1 MFEKD
6 TKIVHAG
13 TEPEPSTGAIMT
25 PVFFTSTY
33 VQEAP
38 GKHKGYEYSRTKNP
52 TRTALENAIAEL
64 ENARFGLAFG
74 SGMAAADAIMHLLK
88 PGEKVLATND
98 LYGGSFRLFDKI
110 YKKLNIHFKFIDFQD
125 LNLVKEELDKTN
137 YRLVWIETPTNPL
150 LKIYDIQAIA
160 SLCKKTNTLLVTDNT
175 FASPYL
181 QNPLE
186 LGADIVVHSATKYL
200 GGHSDVVLGL
210 IALNNSSLAEEL
222 YFIQN
227 SVGAIAGPMDSF
239 LVLRGIKTLHVRMER
254 HCENAFSIARFL
266 EEHEKI
272 EKIYYPGLAS
282 HQGFEIAEKQ
292 MKNFGGMVS
301 FQMKSD
307 KVEDGIKFMQA
318 LRIFSLAE
326 SLGGVESLVSHPASM
341 THAAIPEDERKKQGI
356 TNTLLRLSVGIE
368 SVEDLLFDI
377 EQALKQV

>member
-13 TEPEPSTGAIMT
+13 TEPDPTTGAIMT

-52 TRTALENAIAEL
+52 TRTALEKAIAEL

-74 SGMAAADAIMHLLK
+74 SGMAAADAVMHLLK

-110 YKKLNIHFKFIDFQD
+110 YKKLGLEFNFIDFRD
-125 LNLVKEELDKTN
+125 LNRVEEELKSRK
-137 YRLVWIETPTNPL
+137 YSLVWIETPTNPL
-150 LKIYDIQAIA
+150 LKVYDIRKIA
-160 SLCKKTNTLLVTDNT
+160 SLAKTYDALLITDNT

-181 QNPLE
+181 QNPLN

-210 IALNNSSLAEEL
+210 IALNDEKLAEEL

-254 HCENAFSIARFL
+254 HCENAFAVARFL

-272 EKIYYPGLAS
+272 AKVYYPGLAS
-282 HQGFEIAEKQ
+282 FEGFDVAEKQ
-292 MKNFGGMVS
+292 MKHFGGMVS
-301 FQMKSD
+301 FRMKSD
-307 KVEDGIKFMQA
+307 NIEDGVKFMQA

-326 SLGGVESLVSHPASM
+326 SLGGVESLVSHPATM
-341 THAAIPEDERKKQGI
+341 THAAIPEEERKKQGI

-368 SVEDLLFDI
+368 SVEDLLFDL
-377 EQALKQV
+377 EQALKKI